1 MFANLGLFKNLSCP
15 QSESCTRINCPFSH
29 SQNIPPPKQLNLLPQ
44 SQNPAKTTPAS
55 VIRKA
60 PESAPLV
67 PTKRPAVPSPQKP
80 LPLSQGPPRKLQKV
94 GTSAQPRALP
104 SSARSE
110 SDAPV
115 LRVTPAQSLVPVPV
129 RQTMLKTLYDH
140 FVTLYKQV
148 LPTNPTL
155 AAEHALRQEEEVYTQ
170 STKLTY
176 RNAVIQSVAAL
187 KRRPAPDNINHPS
200 IGTDGDL
207 TRRAEEK
214 KALESLKLSA
224 ELLEPLIHSVSDLKT
239 WGYFVEIPLG
249 PGGDAPS
256 LEGKIAKCERCT
268 QYYVVKPLQETGNC
282 TYHWGKPYTTR
293 VNGERQRTYTCCSR
307 SMDSEG
313 CSQGVHVFYESAPE
327 ELHSRHAFSFLPSP
341 FPNRTA
347 LDVAALDCEM
357 VYSTGGFRVARVSV
371 VDGSGQEVFD
381 EVIKMDDGV
390 DVIDLNTR
398 FSGISEE
405 KYASAS
411 RTLASV
417 REALNA
423 LIDTQTILI
432 GHALDND
439 LKTLRII
446 HHRCID
452 TAILFPHRAG
462 LPYRRSLREL
472 VRENLGR
479 LIQTGDATQGHSSI
493 EDASATLDLVRW
505 LVMNG
510 KQTSSKPPNPSS

>member
-1 MFANLGLFKNLSCP
+1 
-15 QSESCTRINCPFSH
+15 
-29 SQNIPPPKQLNLLPQ
+29 
-44 SQNPAKTTPAS
+44 
-55 VIRKA
+55 
-60 PESAPLV
+60 
-67 PTKRPAVPSPQKP
+67 
-80 LPLSQGPPRKLQKV
+80 
-94 GTSAQPRALP
+94 
-104 SSARSE
+104 
-110 SDAPV
+110 
-115 LRVTPAQSLVPVPV
+115 
-129 RQTMLKTLYDH
+129 
-140 FVTLYKQV
+140 
-148 LPTNPTL
+148 
-155 AAEHALRQEEEVYTQ
+155 
-170 STKLTY
+170 
-176 RNAVIQSVAAL
+176 
-187 KRRPAPDNINHPS
+187 
-200 IGTDGDL
+200 
-207 TRRAEEK
+207 
-214 KALESLKLSA
+214 
-224 ELLEPLIHSVSDLKT
+224 
-239 WGYFVEIPLG
+239 
-249 PGGDAPS
+249 
-256 LEGKIAKCERCT
+256 
-268 QYYVVKPLQETGNC
+268 
-282 TYHWGKPYTTR
+282 
-293 VNGERQRTYTCCSR
+293 
-307 SMDSEG
+307 MDSEG

-390 DVIDLNTR
+390 DVMYVALFAYHLLFLKLSPSRRDLNTR

-472 VRENLGR
+472 Y
-479 LIQTGDATQGHSSI
+479 A
-493 EDASATLDLVRW
+493 
-505 LVMNG
+505 
-510 KQTSSKPPNPSS
+510 PSL